1 MTPEQE
7 NTNEVRYV
15 FDKLPQTKADLD
27 TLFAGELSGNPEH
40 VLIALSRLR
49 DYYNPNVTTVV
60 AGEDIEDKGANF
72 GRFVYALLL
81 VWLDLSEPTPPNT
94 SKKQRPKKSKALI
107 DPIVLHLKE
116 LCVST
121 HSSATIIA
129 YL

>member
-1 MTPEQE
+1 M
-7 NTNEVRYV
+7 
-15 FDKLPQTKADLD
+15 PQTKADLE
-27 TLFAGELSGNPEH
+27 TLFAGELNGNPEH

-49 DYYNPNVTTVV
+49 DYYNPNVMTV
-60 AGEDIEDKGANF
+60 AASDDIEDKGANF

-81 VWLDLSEPTPPNT
+81 VWLDLSEPAPAQNSTT
-94 SKKQRPKKSKALI
+94 KRPKKSKALI

-116 LCVST
+116 LCVSS